1 MSASTARMAR
11 YSVLPIIASQRESSG
26 RVLPGR
32 SRSTFRLL
40 RAQHLPSLALKRLIQ
55 RREWPCST
63 STKMGIQQSVEESE
77 GMCRFRFRG
86 ECDLVEATELVRKA
100 LAYCRARNI
109 PKLLVDGR
117 GLTGLPIP
125 SLIDRFLMV
134 DEWAQEAGGV
144 IVMVLVVQPQ
154 YIHPEKFGV
163 K

>member
-1 MSASTARMAR
+1 MTA
-11 YSVLPIIASQRESSG
+11 LDEQ
-26 RVLPGR
+26 
-32 SRSTFRLL
+32 
-40 RAQHLPSLALKRLIQ
+40 
-55 RREWPCST
+55 
-63 STKMGIQQSVEESE
+63 KMNIQQSVEESE
-77 GMCRFRFRG
+77 GICRFRFRG
-86 ECDLVEATELVRKA
+86 ECDLVEATELIRKA

-154 YIHPEKFGV
+154 YIHSEKFGV
-163 K
+163 KVAEDLGFRANVFPDEAEAFVWLSRMKAE